1 MMDEMVQTDSSFD
14 KNRKRYD
21 PFFGIP
27 MALLDFEFLSMN
39 CDCLKIEVT
48 IDFTCKKVG

>member
-21 PFFGIP
+21 MFFIRQQIWN
-27 MALLDFEFLSMN
+27 FLNSAAVAV
-39 CDCLKIEVT
+39 I
-48 IDFTCKKVG
+48 FYF